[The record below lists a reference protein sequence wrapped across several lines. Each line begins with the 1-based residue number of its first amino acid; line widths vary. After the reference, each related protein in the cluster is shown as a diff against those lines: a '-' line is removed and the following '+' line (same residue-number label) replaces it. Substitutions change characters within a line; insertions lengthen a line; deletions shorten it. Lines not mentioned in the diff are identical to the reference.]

1 MAEVH
6 CYCMLKRLERRVH
19 SEKREMKMIQKVL
32 MFVVALALVV
42 PTLATAEAKQ
52 RRGGGDVVVHDRLGP
67 VVAHRLVPPYAGK
80 HVYVRPGR

>member
-1 MAEVH
+1 MF
-6 CYCMLKRLERRVH
+6 
-19 SEKREMKMIQKVL
+19 QKVL

-42 PTLATAEAKQ
+42 PALNSVEAKQ
-52 RRGGGDVVVHDRLGP
+52 RRGGGSDVVVHDRLGP